1 MSMYQKV
8 TNSILFIKE
17 MMHIMRNVILKNFFN
32 QKWFFNNAIE
42 AKQKIINMIWEDLF
56 KIRLNKIKNIAFIKE
71 DLFVEENVDEE

>member
-1 MSMYQKV
+1 
-8 TNSILFIKE
+8 
-17 MMHIMRNVILKNFFN
+17 MHIMRNVILKNFFN
-32 QKWFFNNAIE
+32 RKWFFNNAIE